1 MTGVRAAHISPPL
14 KSKQKGE
21 KMMKKFLC
29 ILLAL
34 VMVMAMLSG
43 CGGNNTTNNTGNN
56 TTNNTGNN
64 TTNNTGDTGSDDAST
79 SKEGGTLKIGVSSE
93 HTHTMDLFTLT
104 GASTDYYY
112 SWPVYESLFKPNA
125 EGTVDPWLLESYEM
139 DKDAVT
145 YTFHIRE
152 GITFSDGTTFDAEAL
167 KWNLDHYM
175 EVGAK
180 VESLM
185 LYAIES
191 VEVVDEYTVQLNMNT
206 WVSIIP
212 YAFSREPGYMTSPT
226 YYEENGAEYVA
237 EHPCGT
243 GPFVL
248 TEWDYDV
255 SKRFEARDDYW
266 GGDVKLDAV
275 EYIIYTDSLVA
286 TAALQSGEI
295 DVYLSPDTETANA
308 MAANGASINTCAV
321 KSHTYMLYFN
331 SLNLNGND
339 PTGDV
344 LVRQAICYA
353 IDADALVK
361 AVWGDYALVRNQ
373 FGVGEFF
380 YSDEVQGYDYDPD
393 KAMELLAEAGY
404 ADGFTIP
411 LKTSDS
417 TAMKN
422 AATIIAQYLADVG
435 ITAEIQILSGA
446 DFSNAEAG
454 WGDGMLLNGSSVYV
468 SVPMQMLIFRKDVDG
483 HVIGL
488 TNLLRTDDVDAAIAA
503 SVSAASDEE
512 AAEYIGEANRLLT
525 DGHCI
530 FYNLAEVPTL
540 FAVNDYVKD
549 SGIGETFFS
558 VADLANAWLDK

>member
-1 MTGVRAAHISPPL
+1 MCLHLRDPYIAP
-14 KSKQKGE
+14 KSNKKGE
-21 KMMKKFLC
+21 IKMKKFLC
-29 ILLAL
+29 ILLAT
-34 VMVMAMLSG
+34 AMSLSMLAG
-43 CGGNNTTNNTGNN
+43 CGNKSSSSS
-56 TTNNTGNN
+56 
-64 TTNNTGDTGSDDAST
+64 TGSST
-79 SKEGGTLKIGVSSE
+79 SNEGGSSSTSTPTEGGTLKIGINAE

-104 GASTDYYY
+104 GATTDYFY

-139 DKDAVT
+139 DKENMT
-145 YTFHIRE
+145 YTFHVRQ
-152 GITFSDGTTFDAEAL
+152 GVTFSDGTPLNAEAV

-175 EVGAK
+175 EVGSK

-185 LYAIES
+185 LYAIDS
-191 VEVVDEYTVQLNMNT
+191 IEVVDEYTVQLNMNT

-226 YYEENGAEYVA
+226 YYQEKGADYVA

-286 TAALQSGEI
+286 SAALQSGEI
-295 DVYLSPDTETANA
+295 DVYLAPDTETATA
-308 MAANGASINTCAV
+308 MEANGAEIKTCAV

-331 SLNLNGND
+331 SLNQSGND

-344 LVRQAICYA
+344 RVRQAISYA
-353 IDADALVK
+353 IDADALVES
-361 AVWGDYALVRNQ
+361 VWGGYAKVRNQ
-373 FGVGEFF
+373 FGVGDFF
-380 YSDEVQGYDYDPD
+380 YSDKVTGYEYNPE
-393 KAMELLAEAGY
+393 KAKELLAEAGY
-404 ADGFTIP
+404 PDGFTIP
-411 LKTSDS
+411 LKASGDS

-435 ITAEIQILSGA
+435 ITCEIQMLSGA

-454 WGDGMLLNGSSVYV
+454 WGEGMLLNGSSVYV
-468 SVPMQMLIFRKDVDG
+468 SVPMQMLIFRKNVDG

-512 AAEYIGEANRLLT
+512 AAEYIGEANHLLT
-525 DGHCI
+525 DEHCI
-530 FYNLAEVPTL
+530 FYNFAEVPTL
-540 FAVNDYVKD
+540 FAVNSYVKD
-549 SGIGETFFS
+549 SGIGDTFFS
-558 VADLANAWLDK
+558 VADLGNAWLDK

>member
-1 MTGVRAAHISPPL
+1 
-14 KSKQKGE
+14 
-21 KMMKKFLC
+21 MKKFLC

-34 VMVMAMLSG
+34 VMTLGILSG
-43 CGGNNTTNNTGNN
+43 CGGNNTANDTANDTANNTS
-56 TTNNTGNN
+56 
-64 TTNNTGDTGSDDAST
+64 NTGDTGSEDAST
-79 SKEGGTLKIGVSSE
+79 PKEGGTLKIGINSE
-93 HTHTMDLFTLT
+93 HIHTMDLFSLT

-112 SWPVYESLFKPNA
+112 SWPVYESLFKPNS

-139 DKDAVT
+139 DKDAMT

-152 GITFSDGTTFDAEAL
+152 GITFSDGTPFNAEAL

-191 VEVVDEYTVQLNMNT
+191 VEVIDEYTVQLNMNT

-226 YYEENGAEYVA
+226 YYEENGADYVA

-243 GPFVL
+243 GPFVM
-248 TEWDYDV
+248 TDWEYDV

-295 DVYLSPDTETANA
+295 DVYLAPDAETADA
-308 MAANGASINTCAV
+308 MAANGADIKTCAV
-321 KSHTYMLYFN
+321 KSSTYMLYFN
-331 SLNLNGND
+331 SLNLNGDD

-344 LVRQAICYA
+344 RVRKAISYA
-353 IDADALVK
+353 IDADALVE
-361 AVWGDYALVRNQ
+361 AVWGDYAQVRNQ

-380 YSDEVQGYDYDPD
+380 YSDKVQGYEYNPE
-393 KAMELLAEAGY
+393 KAKELLAEAGY
-404 ADGFTIP
+404 PDGFTIP
-411 LKTSDS
+411 LKASGDS
-417 TAMKN
+417 SAMKN

-435 ITAEIQILSGA
+435 ITAEIQMLSGA

-525 DGHCI
+525 DEHCI
-530 FYNLAEVPTL
+530 FYNFAETAAL

-549 SGIGETFFS
+549 SGIGEAFYS

>member
-1 MTGVRAAHISPPL
+1 
-14 KSKQKGE
+14 
-21 KMMKKFLC
+21 MKKLIC

-34 VMVMAMLSG
+34 VMVLSLLSG
-43 CGGNNTTNNTGNN
+43 CGGNSNNTANNSTNN
-56 TTNNTGNN
+56 TTNNS
-64 TTNNTGDTGSDDAST
+64 DTSSDDS
-79 SKEGGTLKIGVSSE
+79 SSPKEGGTLKIGVNSE
-93 HTHTMDLFTLT
+93 HVHTMDLFTLT
-104 GASTDYYY
+104 GAGVDYYY

-125 EGTVDPWLLESYEM
+125 EGSVDPWLLEDYEM
-139 DKDAVT
+139 DKENMT
-145 YTFHIRE
+145 YTFYIRE
-152 GITFSDGTTFDAEAL
+152 GITFSDGTPFNAEAL

-226 YYEENGAEYVA
+226 YYEEHGAEYVA

-243 GPFVL
+243 GPFVM
-248 TEWDYDV
+248 TEWEYDV

-275 EYIIYTDSLVA
+275 EYIIYTDALVA

-295 DVYLSPDTETANA
+295 DVYLAPDTETATA
-308 MAANGASINTCAV
+308 MAANGANINTCSV
-321 KSHTYMLYFN
+321 KSHTYLLCFN
-331 SLNLNGND
+331 SLNLEGDD
-339 PTGDV
+339 PTGD
-344 LVRQAICYA
+344 LRVRQAICHA
-353 IDADALVK
+353 IDVDALVK
-361 AVWGDYALVRNQ
+361 AVWGDYAEPRNQ

-380 YSDEVQGYDYDPD
+380 YSDEVQGYDYNPE
-393 KAMELLAEAGY
+393 KAKELLAEAGY

-417 TAMKN
+417 SALKN
-422 AATIIAQYLADVG
+422 AATIIAQYLAEVG

-446 DFSNAEAG
+446 DASSAEAG
-454 WGDGMLLNGSSVYV
+454 WGNGMWLHASSVYV
-468 SVPMQMLIFRKDVDG
+468 SAPMQMLIFRKDVDG
-483 HVIGL
+483 HVLGL

-512 AAEYIGEANRLLT
+512 SAEYIGEANRLLT
-525 DGHCI
+525 DEYCV

-549 SGIGETFFS
+549 SGIGETFYS

>member
-1 MTGVRAAHISPPL
+1 
-14 KSKQKGE
+14 
-21 KMMKKFLC
+21 MKKLLC

-34 VMVMAMLSG
+34 VMIMSLLSG
-43 CGGNNTTNNTGNN
+43 CGGNSNSNDTSNNSTNNTA
-56 TTNNTGNN
+56 
-64 TTNNTGDTGSDDAST
+64 NNTGDTGSDDASGP
-79 SKEGGTLKIGVSSE
+79 KEGGTLKIGISSE
-93 HTHTMDLFTLT
+93 HIHSMDLFSLT

-112 SWPVYESLFKPNA
+112 SWPVYESLFKPNS

-139 DKDAVT
+139 DKDAMT

-152 GITFSDGTTFDAEAL
+152 GITFSDGTPFNAEAL

-226 YYEENGAEYVA
+226 YYEENGPEYVA

-243 GPFVL
+243 GPFVM
-248 TEWDYDV
+248 TEWKQDV

-295 DVYLSPDTETANA
+295 DVYLAPDAETADA
-308 MAANGASINTCAV
+308 MAANGAEIKTCAV
-321 KSHTYMLYFN
+321 KSSTYMLYFN
-331 SLNLNGND
+331 SLNLSGND

-344 LVRQAICYA
+344 RVRKAISYA
-353 IDADALVK
+353 IDAEALVQ
-361 AVWGDYALVRNQ
+361 AVWGDYAQVRNQ

-380 YSDEVQGYDYDPD
+380 YSDKVQGYEYNPE
-393 KAMELLAEAGY
+393 KAKELLAEAGY
-404 ADGFTIP
+404 PDGFTIP
-411 LKTSDS
+411 LKASGDS
-417 TAMKN
+417 SAMKN

-435 ITAEIQILSGA
+435 ITAEIQMLSGA

-488 TNLLRTDDVDAAIAA
+488 TNLDRTDDVDAAIAA

-525 DGHCI
+525 DEHCI
-530 FYNLAEVPTL
+530 FYNFAETAAL

-549 SGIGETFFS
+549 SGIGEAFYS

>member
-1 MTGVRAAHISPPL
+1 
-14 KSKQKGE
+14 
-21 KMMKKFLC
+21 MKKFLC
-29 ILLAL
+29 AMMAL
-34 VMVMAMLSG
+34 VMVLSLLAG
-43 CGGNNTTNNTGNN
+43 CGGNNQSNNGGSTNQSDSGASDDSTGNG
-56 TTNNTGNN
+56 T
-64 TTNNTGDTGSDDAST
+64 DTST
-79 SKEGGTLKIGVSSE
+79 DSQTGGTLKIGISSE
-93 HTHTMDLFTLT
+93 HVHTMDLFTLT
-104 GASTDYYY
+104 GAGVDYYY

-125 EGTVDPWLLESYEM
+125 EGSVDPWLLESYEM
-139 DKDAVT
+139 DKENMT
-145 YTFHIRE
+145 YTFYIRE
-152 GITFSDGTTFDAEAL
+152 GITFSDGTPFNAEAL

-191 VEVVDEYTVQLNMNT
+191 IDVIDEYTVQLTMNT

-275 EYIIYTDSLVA
+275 EYVIYTDTLVA
-286 TAALQSGEI
+286 AAALQSGEI
-295 DVYLSPDTETANA
+295 DVYLAPDAETANT
-308 MAANGASINTCAV
+308 MAANGAEIKTCSV
-321 KSHTYMLYFN
+321 KSHTYMIYFN
-331 SLNLNGND
+331 SLNQSGND
-339 PTGDV
+339 PTGNL
-344 LVRQAICYA
+344 LVRQAICHA
-353 IDADALVK
+353 IDAEALVS
-361 AVWGDYALVRNQ
+361 AVWGDYAEVRNQ

-380 YSDEVQGYDYDPD
+380 YSDTVQGYDYNPE
-393 KAMELLAEAGY
+393 KAKELLAEAGY
-404 ADGFTIP
+404 PDGFTIP
-411 LKTSDS
+411 LTASGDS
-417 TAMKN
+417 SAMKN
-422 AATIIAQYLADVG
+422 AATVIQQYLAEVG
-435 ITAEIQILSGA
+435 IDAKIQLLSGA
-446 DFSNAEAG
+446 DFSSAEAG
-454 WGDGMLLNGSSVYV
+454 WGEGMLLNGSSVYV
-468 SVPMQMLIFRKDVDG
+468 SAPMQMLIFRKNVDG

-503 SVSAASDEE
+503 AVSAASDEE
-512 AAEYIGEANRLLT
+512 SAEAIGEANRLLT
-525 DGHCI
+525 DEYCI
-530 FYNLAEVPTL
+530 FYNFAEAPTM
-540 FAVNDYVKD
+540 FAVNSYVKD